1 MNKTI
6 KKYKRGGKV
15 PPILKY
21 EKEDTFDLPNSTFVN
36 IPKFNANLAPYY
48 DYNNNFGNTLN
59 TTLNNNA
66 PVVDPINDY
75 ILNELKNRQ
84 NKRYKDATR
93 PMTVGDFDRGSK
105 YKAQEGVELT
115 TDKKIQGISDVVG
128 TGLQFA
134 AMNASSKI
142 NKDGTINNQD
152 AFFKGAGA
160 GAGVGGSL
168 GSAIGTAILPGVGT
182 AIGGAIGTGVGALS
196 GGLINRSSNKKRNK
210 QIEAENAKAQAE
222 LDSINKQIDR
232 QRSVDLLSQ
241 YNSTN
246 PNVNILKY
254 GGQIYAAN
262 GGQVNQITPTTAIAN
277 GNTHAE
283 GGIELSNGD
292 LNNVGINNGNYSPVE
307 VEDNE
312 IIYDAPNGN
321 KRILSDKLGF
331 SELAKQYM
339 NSPTF
344 KKLSNAYD
352 IQLSKLNKQ
361 ESTYKKKLSE
371 NKFDNLNK
379 NTYTRKIQNVA
390 NQRSLLKHPL
400 DDIYTMQEVSKGQTN
415 NTGYAKFGKELV
427 NKGFSSLNQ
436 DIDIT
441 DDNNMFLQNNIQA
454 PYATQSNIQNTN
466 LNNNKLDYYQN
477 YMKPKNNFDISNFNP
492 KTSNFK
498 LQPRNLNLN
507 TPENKT
513 IGYYGDNYLKS
524 FNTNN
529 VLGSN
534 NYNENIVNN
543 VDTTTEN
550 TKKNYNWNKGF
561 DTFKKGVTAISPYV
575 DNYYNMK
582 LIDRMQ
588 APNQP
593 KLLTPEQL
601 KTQVDINDQLQD
613 IQGNASKIS
622 NYMDVNSSNSA
633 ISRASKARIQSNA
646 MDNINK
652 AYANKNQLET
662 SLINQN
668 KLNRQGINAANTQS
682 LNTYKDALGDFRN
695 KQAMLKSQNI
705 SNAVEDYRSQVA
717 EKNIEKLDN
726 QKLVVDAIKNGDT
739 NVAVNLAMYGDVYDD
754 KTIDTIIGLASKD
767 PSRKKEVA
775 MLKRKYNR

>member
-1 MNKTI
+1 MNKAI

-21 EKEDTFDLPNSTFVN
+21 EKEDTFNLPNTTFVD
-36 IPKFNANLAPYY
+36 IPKFNTNLAPYY
-48 DYNNNFGNTLN
+48 NYSNNFGNTLN

-66 PVVDPINDY
+66 PVVNPTNDY

-160 GAGVGGSL
+160 GAGIGGSL
-168 GSAIGTAILPGVGT
+168 GTAVGGPIGT
-182 AIGGAIGTGVGALS
+182 AIGTGVGAIA
-196 GGLINRSSNKKRNK
+196 GGVMSMTSNKKRNK

-352 IQLSKLNKQ
+352 MQLSKLNKQ

-379 NTYTRKIQNVA
+379 NTYTRQIQNVV

-415 NTGYAKFGKELV
+415 NTKYAKFGKELI

-454 PYATQSNIQNTN
+454 PYATQDNIIDNNIDNTKMN
-466 LNNNKLDYYQN
+466 YYQN
-477 YMKPKNNFDISNFNP
+477 YMQPKTNVTPFDIAKINP
-492 KTSNFK
+492 KISNFK
-498 LQPRNLNLN
+498 LQQPKSITDLN

-513 IGYYGDNYLKS
+513 IGYYGDNYLKP

-550 TKKNYNWNKGF
+550 TKNNYDLNKGF
-561 DTFKKGVTAISPYV
+561 DIFKKGVTAISPYV

-622 NYMDVNSSNSA
+622 NYMDINSSNSA
-633 ISRASKARIQSNA
+633 IARASKARIQSNA

-682 LNTYKDALGDFRN
+682 LNTYKDALGNFRN
-695 KQAMLKSQNI
+695 KQSMLKSQNI

-726 QKLVVDAIKNGDT
+726 KKLVVDAIKNGDT

-754 KTIDTIIGLASKD
+754 KTIDAIIGLASKD